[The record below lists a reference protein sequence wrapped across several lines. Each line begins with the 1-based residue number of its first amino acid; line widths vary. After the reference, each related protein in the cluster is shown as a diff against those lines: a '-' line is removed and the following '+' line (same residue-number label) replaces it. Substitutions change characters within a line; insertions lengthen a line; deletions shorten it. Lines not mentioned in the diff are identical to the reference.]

1 MAPAPSPELRFRID
15 SSGWTE
21 GAVRIPSLHFDLR
34 PDPSDISL
42 IVIHNI
48 SLPPCQFGTGCVQR
62 FFTDRLDLGEHP
74 SFSSLR
80 SLRVASHYFVERTGL
95 VTQFLSCDVR
105 GWHAGVS
112 SFFGRTGCND
122 FSIGIEVEGS
132 DFEPF
137 CPQQY
142 EALNALTEA
151 IASRYPIRAIAG
163 HSDIAPGRKTD
174 PGPYFQWEK
183 VMTPGLLGRGIRFP
197 FASSHPIPPEIKTI
211 RA

>member
-1 MAPAPSPELRFRID
+1 MAASAFAADGFRID
-15 SSGWTE
+15 SAGWAD

-34 PDPSDISL
+34 PDPADISL
-42 IVIHNI
+42 LVIHTI
-48 SLPPCQFGTGCVQR
+48 SLPPCVFGTGCVQR
-62 FFTDRLDLGEHP
+62 FFTDRLSLTEHP
-74 SFSSLR
+74 SFDSLR
-80 SLRVASHYFVERTGL
+80 SLRVASHFFIERTGL

-112 SFFGRTGCND
+112 CFEGRTSCND

-137 CPQQY
+137 CHEQY

-151 IASRYPIRAIAG
+151 IVSRYPIRAVVG

-174 PGPYFQWEK
+174 PGPFFRWADI
-183 VMTPGLLGRGIRFP
+183 MTAGLIRRGIRFP
-197 FASSHPIPPEIKTI
+197 FAADHPSRLMPETI
-211 RA
+211 RV